1 MARNVAIYKQY
12 GYMVTERTPAGDFD
26 RLAMTKLLN

>member
-12 GYMVTERTPAGDFD
+12 GYIVTERIPGGDFD
-26 RLAMTKLLN
+26 RLAMTKRL